1 MLMFHGVVFS
11 LDGTREVCAISS
23 EMKCLGRKRMRPK
36 ESQLQHPFS
45 RTFFFECIWFFLSFF
60 FPQRMNFTDILES
73 NL

>member
-1 MLMFHGVVFS
+1 MLMFHRVVFS

-45 RTFFFECIWFFLSFF
+45 RTFFLNVYVFFFEFF

>member
-45 RTFFFECIWFFLSFF
+45 RTFFLNVYGFF
-60 FPQRMNFTDILES
+60 
-73 NL
+73 